1 MSKNYTQIRTT
12 IPAEI
17 HEVLKERKKSNGI
30 SVEWQL
36 NEAVKFYTEIIK
48 LKEDYNSNLEK
59 AMKNYFGKK
68 SVLDSEKNAFE
79 NGYLKSKLNL
89 I

>member
-12 IPAEI
+12 IPTEI
-17 HEVLKERKKSNGI
+17 HEVLKERKKSSGL

-36 NEAVKFYTEIIK
+36 NEAVKLYTELLS
-48 LKEDYNSNLEK
+48 LKENYNRNFDK

-79 NGYLKSKLNL
+79 KWIFK